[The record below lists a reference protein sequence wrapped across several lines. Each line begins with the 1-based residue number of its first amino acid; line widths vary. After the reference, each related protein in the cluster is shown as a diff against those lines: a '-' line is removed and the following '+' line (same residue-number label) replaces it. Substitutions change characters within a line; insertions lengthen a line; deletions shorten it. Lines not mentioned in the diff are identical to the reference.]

1 MNAMGIRIYS
11 DEPGRP
17 AAPGKEKRAQIRCLQ
32 KALLQKALRDAGLS
46 ADDREELPP
55 VRKTTYGKPYFPS
68 LPDFHFNFS
77 DSGRFVVLAVSSEG
91 PVGIDL
97 QQIVPVRAGI
107 DRMAARFYTKEEAE
121 ALSAVSSPAEKER
134 MFFRLW
140 TIKEA
145 YLKFLGIGLSGG
157 MNRYS
162 LRFASAEE
170 GEILPRGDVPAGV
183 YEKASFRCL
192 TAPEEGYLM
201 TMVYKP

>member
-1 MNAMGIRIYS
+1 MEIRVYS
-11 DEPGRP
+11 EELCGS
-17 AAPGKEKRAQIRCLQ
+17 ATPGKEKRSQIKRLQ
-32 KALLQKALRDAGLS
+32 NELLRKALQDAGMPPENLK
-46 ADDREELPP
+46 ELPP
-55 VRKTTYGKPYFPS
+55 VLQTACGKPYFPS